1 MVDFDKLFE
10 EYFRNWYAKNKNN
23 LTPDEAENSLPEV
36 YEEWVTT
43 PCAELDGQSPEQF
56 LLAITDVKVL
66 IDAFSE
72 GNDSSLLLDR
82 MMDMPE
88 CVPYLIDLINKNES
102 AVVTVSAMDLLEE
115 MNAQHPFETYVKM
128 LADENADDAIREK
141 CAEILKQ
148 YASLVKDNLFP
159 LIEGAGETLKQ
170 MIAEI
175 LVETDKD
182 ERTYNLLRD
191 LFLSGSNVP
200 YAAGL
205 IGKYGDERAAE
216 FLYPALDVCNY
227 LEFIEIRNAIEQMGG
242 VVDDNYRDFSDDE
255 FYKAIKNL
263 K

>member
-10 EYFRNWYAKNKNN
+10 DYFRNWYAKNKDT

-43 PCAELDGQSPEQF
+43 PCEELGGQSPEQY
-56 LLAITDVKVL
+56 LLAITDAKVL

-88 CVPYLIDLINKNES
+88 CVPYLIELVENNENPS
-102 AVVTVSAMDLLEE
+102 VTISAMDLLEE
-115 MNAQHPFETYVKM
+115 MSARHPLETYAKM
-128 LADENADDAIREK
+128 LANDDEDEGVREK
-141 CAEILKQ
+141 SAEILKQ

-159 LIEGAGETLKQ
+159 LIDGASELTKQ

-175 LVETDKD
+175 LIETDKD
-182 ERTYNLLRD
+182 DRTYNLLRD

-205 IGKYGDERAAE
+205 IGKYGDERASE

-242 VVDDNYRDFSDDE
+242 VVDENYRDFSEDE

>member
-10 EYFRNWYAKNKNN
+10 EYFRNWYAKNKDKI
-23 LTPDEAENSLPEV
+23 TPEDAENNLPEV
-36 YEEWVTT
+36 YEEWATT
-43 PCAELDGQSPEQF
+43 PCKELGGQSPEQY

-88 CVPYLIDLINKNES
+88 CVPYLIDLIKKNDSVE
-102 AVVTVSAMDLLEE
+102 VTVSAMDLIEE

-128 LADENADDAIREK
+128 LADENMDEAIREK
-141 CAEILKQ
+141 SAEILKQ
-148 YASLVKDNLFP
+148 YASLVRDNIFP
-159 LIEGAGETLKQ
+159 LIDGASENLKE

-255 FYKAIKNL
+255 FYKAIKHL